1 LTAGS
6 KKGTMNMNKPNPDDR
21 RDNESKIKRA
31 MSATKSRMEAAEEI
45 IADTD
50 NKKIKQDLKAKNDRR
65 AAALADMDAEMKQEA
80 EYNKNH
86 D

>member
-1 LTAGS
+1 
-6 KKGTMNMNKPNPDDR
+6 MNKPKPDDR

-31 MSATKSRMEAAEEI
+31 MASTKGNIRATNDMIAE
-45 IADTD
+45 TD
-50 NKKIKQDLKAKNDRR
+50 NPQMVNDLKEKNRR
-65 AAALADMDAEMKQEA
+65 RGEALIGMNTEMLQEA

>member
-1 LTAGS
+1 MVF
-6 KKGTMNMNKPNPDDR
+6 KMNEPKPDDR

-31 MSATKSRMEAAEEI
+31 MASTKSNIRATNEM
-45 IADTD
+45 IANTD
-50 NKKIKQDLKAKNDRR
+50 NPEMINDLKSKNRR
-65 AAALADMDAEMKQEA
+65 RGEAIIGMNTEMKQEA

>member
-1 LTAGS
+1 
-6 KKGTMNMNKPNPDDR
+6 MNTPKPDDR

-31 MSATKSRMEAAEEI
+31 MSNTQSQMEAANEV
-45 IADTD
+45 IAETD
-50 NKKIKQDLKAKNDRR
+50 DPKKKADLQAKNERR
-65 AAALADMDAEMKQEA
+65 AQALEGMETEMKQES

>member
-1 LTAGS
+1 
-6 KKGTMNMNKPNPDDR
+6 MNQPKPDDR

-31 MSATKSRMEAAEEI
+31 MASTKSNIRATNETIAA
-45 IADTD
+45 TD
-50 NKKIKQDLKAKNDRR
+50 NPQAVNDLKAKNRR
-65 AAALADMDAEMKQEA
+65 RGEALIDMNAEMKQEA

>member
-1 LTAGS
+1 
-6 KKGTMNMNKPNPDDR
+6 MNQPKPDDR

-31 MSATKSRMEAAEEI
+31 MASTKSNIRATNEAIAE
-45 IADTD
+45 TD
-50 NKKIKQDLKAKNDRR
+50 NPQMVNDLKAKNRR
-65 AAALADMDAEMKQEA
+65 RGEALIDMNTEMKQEA

>member
-1 LTAGS
+1 
-6 KKGTMNMNKPNPDDR
+6 MNTPNPDNR

-31 MSATKSRMEAAEEI
+31 MASTKGNIRATNEM

-50 NKKIKQDLKAKNDRR
+50 NPQMINDLKEKNRR
-65 AAALADMDAEMKQEA
+65 RGEALIDMNAEMKQEA